1 MSRRKKII
9 MVPHGNVQKMMKA
22 YGYTRSAVYNALAFR
37 TDSETAK
44 LIRNQAIQL
53 YGGVTTTKIIFE

>member
-1 MSRRKKII
+1 MI
-9 MVPHGNVQKMMKA
+9 PHGNVQKMMKA